1 MSLYLLL
8 QNLRWVFWSE
18 GLMMRSERVRFIHLP
33 RTIHQHQWLC
43 LGSWWPGAESNQVK
57 GRLLLTEK
65 FAIIALL
72 TLRTKLAVLP

>member
-1 MSLYLLL
+1 VCCCHTAILFSAFALS
-8 QNLRWVFWSE
+8 NLKKKRPFK
-18 GLMMRSERVRFIHLP
+18 GRFITL
-33 RTIHQHQWLC
+33 
-43 LGSWWPGAESNQVK
+43 EKSNQVK